1 MASKN
6 PYDAGVHDSALRAA
20 AKVAAN
26 AHGVPEDMLH
36 AALKVLAKKESGF
49 QPDITSKTKLDD
61 GTFAQGMFQ
70 YRPTT
75 SKMLGIDPFNVTQS
89 ATAAANDA
97 AKAFKRGGIAEVA
110 ASHFAGAGGSG
121 RGPNTRAYVRDFLA
135 GMGAVGAPAH
145 LFAPTRAAAAP
156 RQAAPNLAQT
166 APNPAQAEA
175 NPFAAMATA
184 DPVET
189 AASHMPEE
197 APPEGNPFAVSAEAA
212 PEAAMPDGM
221 QEPNALAQY
230 ETKAPAAPRLAQLE
244 TNPFGGHDAKRD
256 PTTLK
261 WFESMIENAD
271 G

>member
-6 PYDAGVHDSALRAA
+6 PYDAGVHDPALRAA
-20 AKVAAN
+20 AKIASTT
-26 AHGVPEDMLH
+26 HGVPEDMLH

-49 QPDITSKTKLDD
+49 RPDITGKVKLDD
-61 GTFAQGMFQ
+61 GTYAQGMFQ

-75 SKMLGIDPFNVTQS
+75 SKQLGIDPFNVTQS

-110 ASHFAGAGGSG
+110 ASHFAGAGGTG
-121 RGPNTRAYVRDFLA
+121 RGPKTREYVRDFLA

-145 LFAPTRAAAAP
+145 MFAPTRNTGGSAP
-156 RQAAPNLAQT
+156 MTAQAAP
-166 APNPAQAEA
+166 AEA
-175 NPFAAMATA
+175 NPFSAMAAAEPAEAEVPTA
-184 DPVET
+184 PE
-189 AASHMPEE
+189 AA
-197 APPEGNPFAVSAEAA
+197 PEGNPFAVTAEAA
-212 PEAAMPDGM
+212 PEGGVPDGM
-221 QEPNALAQY
+221 QEHDPVAEY
-230 ETKAPAAPRLAQLE
+230 DTKAPAPPQLARLE